1 MFERRDFMLGGG
13 AALLAMAGG
22 SAAAQMA
29 DDRIYGYPGTLKPF
43 PAAVY
48 RERRAK
54 LMTAMKD
61 GVAVVYGPKSIDLGS
76 NSPPIDDYNSDFFY
90 LTGIRD
96 VAGAALLLAPG
107 ERYPAV
113 LYLPSRNPDTERF
126 EGVGLPIGNEV
137 RRRTG
142 FERIGRTSQLGGEL
156 SQIAG
161 RAGKMRY
168 LGPLAGPHSPVP
180 AELELYGK
188 VAARVPES
196 STSNDAGLIR
206 AMRESKEPRELAL
219 MRKAIEITGRGHVAA
234 MKAVRPGMTE
244 AQLRTILEDEFR
256 RNGALRLSYPS
267 IVGVARNSTVLHFL
281 DGDNVIR
288 DGDLILIDAACE
300 YDYYAADVTRT
311 FPASGKFTP
320 EQRQIYD
327 IVLAAQEAGAAKL
340 RAGVVFDEAQV
351 AANQLLDRAGHRD
364 DFWHG
369 LGHFVGLD
377 VHDAGD
383 YAKPLPVNSVVTVE
397 PGIYIPD
404 REIGV
409 RIEDEY
415 LVTANGSE
423 NMSRMIPRTAA
434 EVEAVMASR

>member
-1 MFERRDFMLGGG
+1 MIERRDFMLGGS
-13 AALLAMAGG
+13 AALLAMTG
-22 SAAAQMA
+22 SPSLAQMA
-29 DDRIYGYPGTLKPF
+29 DDRVYGYPGNLRPF
-43 PAAVY
+43 TADVY
-48 RERRAK
+48 RERRAR
-54 LMTAMKD
+54 LMAAMKD
-61 GVAVVYGPKSIDLGS
+61 GVAVVYGPQSIDLGS
-76 NSPPIDDYNSDFFY
+76 NVPPIDDYNSDFFY

-107 ERYPAV
+107 ERYPEA

-142 FERIGRTSQLGGEL
+142 FERIGRIGQLGSTL
-156 SQIAG
+156 SQIAS
-161 RAGKMRY
+161 RAGKLRY
-168 LGPLAGPHSPVP
+168 LGPLVGPDAPVP

-188 VAARVPES
+188 ITARVPGS
-196 STSNDAGLIR
+196 SLANDAGLIR
-206 AMRESKEPRELAL
+206 AMRAAKEPRELAL

-281 DGDNVIR
+281 DGENVIR

-300 YDYYAADVTRT
+300 YQYYAADVTRT
-311 FPASGKFTP
+311 FPVSGKFTP

-327 IVLAAQEAGAAKL
+327 TVLAAQETGAAKL
-340 RAGVVFDEAQV
+340 RAGVVYDEAQV

-383 YAKPLPVNSVVTVE
+383 YAKPLPANAVVTVE

-415 LVTANGSE
+415 LVTATGSE

-434 EVEAVMASR
+434 DIEAVMASR

>member
-1 MFERRDFMLGGG
+1 MFDRRMFIAAG
-13 AALLAMAGG
+13 AAAGIA
-22 SAAAQMA
+22 SAARPLAAQIS
-29 DDRIYGYPGTLKPF
+29 DDRVYGYPGNLKPF
-43 PAAVY
+43 TADVY
-48 RERRAK
+48 RQRRAK
-54 LMTAMKD
+54 LMAAMKD
-61 GVAVVYGPKSIDLGS
+61 GAAVVYGPTSVDLGS
-76 NSPPIDDYNSDFFY
+76 NAPPVDQYNSDFFY

-107 ERYPAV
+107 ERYREV

-142 FERIGRTSQLGGEL
+142 FERIGRMGGLGAAL
-156 SQIAG
+156 SQIAS
-161 RAGKMRY
+161 RAGKLRY
-168 LGPLAGPHSPVP
+168 LGPLVGPDSPVP
-180 AELELYGK
+180 PELELYGK
-188 VAARVPES
+188 VAARVPGS

-206 AMRESKEPRELAL
+206 AMRAAKEPRELEL

-256 RNGALRLSYPS
+256 RAGALRLSYPS

-288 DGDLILIDAACE
+288 AGDLILIDAACE
-300 YDYYAADVTRT
+300 YNYYAADITRT

-320 EQRQIYD
+320 EQRQIYET
-327 IVLAAQEAGAAKL
+327 VFAAQEAGAAKL
-340 RAGVVFDEAQV
+340 RAGVVYDEAQV
-351 AANQLLDRAGHRD
+351 AANQLFDRAGHRD

-383 YAKPLPVNSVVTVE
+383 YAKPLPANAVVTVE
-397 PGIYIPD
+397 PGIYMPD

-409 RIEDEY
+409 RIEDEF

-423 NMSRMIPRTAA
+423 NMSRAIPRTVADI
-434 EVEAVMASR
+434 EAVMASG